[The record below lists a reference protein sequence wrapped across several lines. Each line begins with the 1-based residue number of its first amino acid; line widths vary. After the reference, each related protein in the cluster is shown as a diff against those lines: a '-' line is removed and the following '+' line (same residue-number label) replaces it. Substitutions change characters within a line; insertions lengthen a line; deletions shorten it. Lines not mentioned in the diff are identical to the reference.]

1 MLSLDFIRANKSQ
14 VITAA
19 KNKNR
24 KVEIDKILTLDDERR
39 LLIQKIQ
46 VLREERNKTSHGKPD
61 EKTIKRGKEIK
72 EEIKKLEDQL
82 STNHQSI
89 DTLLSFVPNVPLD
102 EVPIGKN
109 EDDNVEVKKWGK
121 IPEFDFEVKSH
132 LDLGLSLDLFDLER
146 GSKVSGF
153 RGYFLK
159 NQAAQLQF
167 AILFYVFQK
176 LVAKG
181 YTPIIAPSIVKGFT
195 LFGSG
200 QFPWGEQEVYKLNDE
215 DAYLAGT
222 AEVPVTSYFS
232 GEILNEKDLPKKFVA
247 FSPCFR
253 REAGSYGKDVKGL
266 YRVHEF
272 WKVEQVIIAGSDIE
286 ESKKLHNELQK
297 NTEEIMED
305 FNIPYRRL
313 MMCTGDMGEPQIK
326 KYDTEIWMPYR
337 NGYGEI
343 ASNSIMGDFQTRR
356 LKIKYRKKDGSTEY
370 CYSLNDTAIPSP
382 RILIAILENYQQ
394 KDGSI
399 KVPEVLQSLVGF
411 KSITHTLTHQEPI
424 FSSPDGQ
431 GRYR

>member
-1 MLSLDFIRANKSQ
+1 MMIYMLSLDFIRANKEK
-14 VITAA
+14 VIEAA

-24 KVEIDKILTLDDERR
+24 KVDVDKILKLDDQRR
-39 LLIQKIQ
+39 GFIQKIQ
-46 VLREERNKTSHGKPD
+46 TLREERNKTSHQKPD
-61 EKTIKRGKEIK
+61 EKTIQQGREIK
-72 EEIKKLEDQL
+72 DELKKLEEVL
-82 STNHQSI
+82 A
-89 DTLLSFVPNVPLD
+89 DTLVQLDKLVSYVPNIPLP
-102 EVPIGKN
+102 EVPIGLD
-109 EDDNVEVKKWGK
+109 ETGNVETKKWGK
-121 IPEFDFEVKSH
+121 IPEFGFELKSY

-176 LVAKG
+176 LVKKG

-222 AEVPVTSYFS
+222 AEVPVTSYYS
-232 GEILNEKDLPKKFVA
+232 GEILKESELPKKFVA

-253 REAGSYGKDVKGL
+253 REAGAYGKDAKGL

-272 WKVEQVIIAGSDIE
+272 WKVEQVIIAGQDVE
-286 ESKKLHNELQK
+286 ESKILHEELQK
-297 NTEEIMED
+297 NTEEIIED

-313 MMCTGDMGEPQIK
+313 LMCTGDMGEPQIY

-337 NGYGEI
+337 KGYGEI

-356 LKIKYRKKDGSTEY
+356 LKIKYRKKDNTTEY
-370 CYSLNDTAIPSP
+370 CYSLNNTAIPSP

-394 KDGSI
+394 RDGSV
-399 KVPEVLQSLVGF
+399 KVPKVLQSLVGF
-411 KSITHTLTHQEPI
+411 KEITPPKK
-424 FSSPDGQ
+424 S
-431 GRYR
+431 

>member
-1 MLSLDFIRANKSQ
+1 MLSLDYIRNNKSK
-14 VITAA
+14 VIEAA

-24 KVEIDKILTLDDERR
+24 KIDIDAILKLDDQRR
-39 LLIQKIQ
+39 ELIQKIQ
-46 VLREERNKTSHGKPD
+46 ILREERNKLAKQGKPHSA
-61 EKTIKRGKEIK
+61 EGSVRGREIK
-72 EEIKKLEDQL
+72 EELKKIEENLSKIQVQL
-82 STNHQSI
+82 DS
-89 DTLLSFVPNVPLD
+89 LVSFVPNIPLP
-102 EVPIGKN
+102 EVPIGADAIAN
-109 EDDNVEVKKWGK
+109 LEVKKWGK
-121 IPEFDFEVKSH
+121 VPEFDFEPKSH
-132 LDLGLSLDLFDLER
+132 LDLGRSLDLFDLER

-159 NQAAQLQF
+159 NQAAQLQI

-176 LVAKG
+176 LVRKG
-181 YTPIIAPSIVKGFT
+181 YTPLIAPAIVKGFT

-222 AEVPVTSYFS
+222 AEVPVTSYYS
-232 GEILNEKDLPKKFVA
+232 GEILKETELPKKFVA

-253 REAGSYGKDVKGL
+253 REAGAYGKDTKGL
-266 YRVHEF
+266 YRLHEF
-272 WKVEQVIIAGSDIE
+272 WKVEQVIIAKNDVE
-286 ESKKLHNELQK
+286 ESKKLHEELQK
-297 NTEEIMED
+297 NTEEIIED

-313 MMCTGDMGEPQIK
+313 LMCTGDMGEPQIK

-337 NGYGEI
+337 QGYGEI

-356 LKIKYRKKDGSTEY
+356 LKIKYRKKDNTTDF

-399 KVPEVLQSLVGF
+399 RVPKVLQALVGF
-411 KSITHTLTHQEPI
+411 KEITPKNK
-424 FSSPDGQ
+424 
-431 GRYR
+431 

>member
-1 MLSLDFIRANKSQ
+1 MLSLDFIRTNKDK
-14 VITAA
+14 VIEAA

-24 KVEIDKILTLDDERR
+24 KVDIEQILKLDDQRR
-39 LLIQKIQ
+39 ELIQKIQ
-46 VLREERNKTSHGKPD
+46 LLREERNKTSHGKPD
-61 EKTIKRGKEIK
+61 EKTITRGKQIK
-72 EEIKKLEDQL
+72 EDLKKFEESFKLISVELDKL
-82 STNHQSI
+82 V
-89 DTLLSFVPNVPLD
+89 SFVPNVPLP
-102 EVPIGKN
+102 EVPIGKD
-109 EDDNVEVKKWGK
+109 ETGNVEVKKWGK
-121 IPEFDFEVKSH
+121 IPKFDFELKSH
-132 LDLGLSLDLFDLER
+132 LELGLSLDLFDLER

-176 LVAKG
+176 LVKKG

-253 REAGSYGKDVKGL
+253 REAGSYGKDIKGL

-272 WKVEQVIIAGSDIE
+272 WKVEQVIIAKNDVD
-286 ESKKLHNELQK
+286 ESKKLHDELQK
-297 NTEEIMED
+297 NTEEILED
-305 FNIPYRRL
+305 LKIPYRRL
-313 MMCTGDMGEPQIK
+313 LMCTGDMGEPQIY

-337 NGYGEI
+337 KGYGEI

-394 KDGSI
+394 RDGSV
-399 KVPEVLQSLVGF
+399 KVPEVLQGLVGF
-411 KSITHTLTHQEPI
+411 KEIKTK
-424 FSSPDGQ
+424 
-431 GRYR
+431 

>member
-1 MLSLDFIRANKSQ
+1 MLSLDYIRANKSK
-14 VITAA
+14 VIEAA

-24 KVEIDKILTLDDERR
+24 QIDIEKILKLDDQRR
-39 LLIQKIQ
+39 EIIQKIQ
-46 VLREERNKTSHGKPD
+46 LIREERNKLARQGKPHSA
-61 EKTIKRGKEIK
+61 EASRGRQIK
-72 EEIKKLEDQL
+72 EELKKFEETLVNTLVKLDQL
-82 STNHQSI
+82 V
-89 DTLLSFVPNVPLD
+89 SFVPNVPLT
-102 EVPIGKN
+102 EVPIGKD
-109 EDDNVEVKKWGK
+109 ETGNVEVKKWGK
-121 IPEFDFEVKSH
+121 IPKFDFELKSH
-132 LDLGLSLDLFDLER
+132 LELGLSLDLFDLER

-176 LVAKG
+176 LVKKG

-272 WKVEQVIIAGSDIE
+272 WKVEQVIIAKSDVD
-286 ESKKLHNELQK
+286 ESKKLHDELQK
-297 NTEEIMED
+297 NTEEILED
-305 FNIPYRRL
+305 LNIPYRRL
-313 MMCTGDMGEPQIK
+313 LMCTGDMGEPQIY
-326 KYDTEIWMPYR
+326 KYDTEVWMPYR
-337 NGYGEI
+337 KGYGEI

-356 LKIKYRKKDGSTEY
+356 LKIKYRKKDNTTEY

-394 KDGSI
+394 RDGSV
-399 KVPEVLQSLVGF
+399 KVPEVLQTLVGF
-411 KSITHTLTHQEPI
+411 DKILPR
-424 FSSPDGQ
+424 DK
-431 GRYR
+431 